1 MWSLVRRHP
10 PEPRGRRN
18 IYHELKLLQQTRHR
32 IGRYAASITRCGAT
46 PFYATHYSYTEKSL
60 AGKSWHG
67 ACLVFPVRAD
77 SGLLARRTIVKIIYL
92 FMLLMVA
99 IAASACNTTRGVGQD
114 IEATG
119 EAIERTAEDA
129 MDDDD

>member
-1 MWSLVRRHP
+1 M
-10 PEPRGRRN
+10 
-18 IYHELKLLQQTRHR
+18 
-32 IGRYAASITRCGAT
+32 
-46 PFYATHYSYTEKSL
+46 
-60 AGKSWHG
+60 
-67 ACLVFPVRAD
+67 
-77 SGLLARRTIVKIIYL
+77 KIIYL